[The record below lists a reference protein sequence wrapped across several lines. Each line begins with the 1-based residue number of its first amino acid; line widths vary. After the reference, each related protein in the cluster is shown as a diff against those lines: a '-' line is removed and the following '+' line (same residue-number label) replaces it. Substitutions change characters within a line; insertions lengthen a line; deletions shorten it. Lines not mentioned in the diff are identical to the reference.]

1 MSIGNRDHA
10 PISDQLLSSIMKSK
24 GNRIIRQLFEKAEVS
39 YTLSDISKAI
49 GPVIDL
55 VFIALFIGTDGVTV
69 VGCVSP
75 LIVFF

>member
-1 MSIGNRDHA
+1 
-10 PISDQLLSSIMKSK
+10 MKSK
-24 GNRIIRQLFEKAEVS
+24 RSRIILQLFRKAEVS

-69 VGCVSP
+69 VGYVSP
-75 LIVFF
+75 LIVFLN